1 MTTFRDVGWLWPT
14 FLHGGKDEHEAR
26 QHKLTTFF
34 DQATRNCDDLICQF
48 IQKSFCSFPRLSQ
61 SSENGRSCDL
71 SQSETVFETHLNDNS
86 HLRWE
91 KRRRKL
97 ACSPAQA
104 AWISEHKVRGT
115 VHPAAFI

>member
-26 QHKLTTFF
+26 QHKLATFF
-34 DQATRNCDDLICQF
+34 HQATRNCDDLICQF

-61 SSENGRSCDL
+61 SSKNGRSC
-71 SQSETVFETHLNDNS
+71 VFETHLNDNS
-86 HLRWE
+86 DLRWE
-91 KRRRKL
+91 KRRSKL
-97 ACSPAQA
+97 ACSPARA
-104 AWISEHKVRGT
+104 AWISEHKIGGA